1 MRVFTLAQLSNYNGQ
16 DGSPA
21 YIAYHGLV
29 YDVSGSYFFRKGRH
43 WVRHSA
49 GCDLTEEIVNAPH
62 DDSLL
67 QNFSVVGTLFPQ
79 SDTD

>member
-1 MRVFTLAQLSNYNGQ
+1 MRVFTLEELSNYNGR

-21 YIAYHGLV
+21 YIAYRGLV
-29 YDVSGSYFFRKGRH
+29 YDVSDSYFFRNGRH

-49 GCDLTEEIVNAPH
+49 GCDLSEEISNAPH

-67 QNFSVVGTLFPQ
+67 QNFSVVGTLSPQ
-79 SDTD
+79 SGPD